1 MRVIIAQLD
10 IDPQAGD
17 AFLTYMATYI
27 DKRRAEQGNVG
38 FHLTAHLDQPARFTM
53 VEQWADDDAFGREE
67 HERVGRARSL
77 ELRQPPAVLRE
88 PLEQREPLGA
98 RIALEPVEQALG
110 GEVDRRFGAHRLSVR
125 EAGVRRRAQNH
136 PS

>member
-10 IDPQAGD
+10 IDPQARD

-53 VEQWADDDAFGREE
+53 VEQWADDDALRIHSARPYARVPCVARPGR
-67 HERVGRARSL
+67 
-77 ELRQPPAVLRE
+77 P
-88 PLEQREPLGA
+88 
-98 RIALEPVEQALG
+98 
-110 GEVDRRFGAHRLSVR
+110 
-125 EAGVRRRAQNH
+125 
-136 PS
+136 